1 MNFQR
6 GDLVA
11 LNFTPPSGH
20 EQIKRRYAVVL
31 SNDEFNRRCNL
42 RIVCPIS
49 SNDDGFPLHVK
60 IDGAVSDPAGY
71 PSSITGFAQVEQAKS
86 LDLDARDAEYAGK
99 IADSKVKRMTEL
111 LLACLL

>member
-6 GDLVA
+6 GDLIE
-11 LNFTPPSGH
+11 LDLSPSRGH
-20 EQIKRRYAVVL
+20 EQTKRRYVVVL
-31 SNDEFNRRCNL
+31 SNDDFNRRCNL

-49 SNDDGFPLHVK
+49 STDASFPLHIK

-71 PSSITGFAQVEQAKS
+71 PSSITGFAQIEQVKS

-99 IADSKVKRMTEL
+99 IAPSKVKRMTEL